1 MSGWAGRIWQGGPAP
16 GMPKAEKERQCLD
29 QFPILF
35 VEARHR
41 RSRHGQG
48 GGGGG
53 RRPSRL
59 QSITQSSTGQD
70 HSQEGFSES
79 ENVEPVCH
87 IPVSFESCCCLLSHS
102 SPYLLSL
109 LLLILTS
116 PSLASSLCSFNCCSY
131 QLVHPSLTTFSLLSQ
146 ALHVTSAS
154 VSLFATL
161 IHSIHLVTIFTNT
174 LNNS

>member
-1 MSGWAGRIWQGGPAP
+1 MGGQAESGRAGQPRECQKRRRRGSAWTSFRYCSWRPGTGDP
-16 GMPKAEKERQCLD
+16 GMAK
-29 QFPILF
+29 
-35 VEARHR
+35 
-41 RSRHGQG
+41 